1 MRLPALDDA
10 PAIFAFAM
18 TFNAYEH
25 YGSLANAAQ
34 IARLAPRSNINEV
47 RAELFFK
54 ARAARHLGNDDYV
67 ASYAELLPYL
77 QQWM

>member
-1 MRLPALDDA
+1 M
-10 PAIFAFAM
+10 
-18 TFNAYEH
+18 
-25 YGSLANAAQ
+25 ANAAQ